1 MNEATLVAL
10 SVVAF
15 GWALLSEWFAA
26 RNLTG
31 PLVFLAAGL
40 LLGNPTWGFVDV
52 DIESSTVHV
61 LAELTLALLLFAD
74 ASSVP
79 LAAARRDLPV
89 TARLLAIGLPLS
101 IISGTFLAVLL
112 FPSLP
117 LAVAGLIAASLA
129 PTDAALSASVI
140 GDERLPMS
148 VRRVINVESGLNDG
162 IATPVVTYF
171 IAASATALGVVRHDY
186 DDGIGAV
193 GELAIGVAVGAGVAL
208 LGGRLLALAH
218 QNRWMQ
224 HGSRRLATLS
234 LALIVV
240 LVAEEAG
247 GNFFV
252 AAFIGGLVFGAAAK
266 TDAPESVELAELA
279 GSLLSLVLW
288 FIFGAGFVVSAFE
301 DLDFRVVVYA
311 VASLTVVRMVPVAIA
326 LLGSGQGRMTA
337 AFVGWFGPR
346 GLASVVFAL
355 LAVEELGHTDSRVEV
370 AVDTIAVT
378 IVFSVVAHG
387 VTARPLATRYVKAVQ
402 SAVVR

>member
-15 GWALLSEWFAA
+15 GWAILSEWFAA

-74 ASSVP
+74 ASNVP

-89 TARLLAIGLPLS
+89 TARLLAIGVPLS
-101 IISGTFLAVLL
+101 IISGTVLAALL

-224 HGSRRLATLS
+224 HGSRRLAT
-234 LALIVV
+234 
-240 LVAEEAG
+240 
-247 GNFFV
+247 
-252 AAFIGGLVFGAAAK
+252 
-266 TDAPESVELAELA
+266 
-279 GSLLSLVLW
+279 
-288 FIFGAGFVVSAFE
+288 
-301 DLDFRVVVYA
+301 
-311 VASLTVVRMVPVAIA
+311 
-326 LLGSGQGRMTA
+326 
-337 AFVGWFGPR
+337 
-346 GLASVVFAL
+346 
-355 LAVEELGHTDSRVEV
+355 
-370 AVDTIAVT
+370 
-378 IVFSVVAHG
+378 
-387 VTARPLATRYVKAVQ
+387 
-402 SAVVR
+402 